1 MGMLNRGLVVALA
14 VAVGVAAHGHVAN
27 VVIDGVYYQGYGAD
41 SFPYM
46 ANPPTV
52 IGWTA
57 NDPDNGFVAPDAF
70 NGPDIICHKN
80 ATPGGGHATVK
91 AGDSISLQ
99 WNTWPDSHH
108 GPVIDYLANCNGPC
122 ESVDKTKLEFF
133 KIDDPAYISGSNP
146 GFWATDV
153 LISNNF
159 TWLVQIP
166 ANIAPGNYV
175 LRHEIIALHAA
186 MSLDGAQAYPQCI
199 NLQIVGS
206 GTNAPSGTPGES
218 LYHET
223 DPGILYNIYTSPE
236 VYTVPGPTIISG
248 VPISVSQFSSV
259 ATASSSATLP
269 GGSPVG
275 GGTTT
280 TPPSTPTS
288 TAKSTT
294 TTKPTTTTSSTTMVI
309 TTKPTTTSTTAA
321 GGGGTGQS
329 LYGQCG
335 GSGWTGPT
343 SCATGHCSTINA
355 YYYQCV
361 N

>member
-1 MGMLNRGLVVALA
+1 MLNRGLGVALA
-14 VAVGVAAHGHVAN
+14 AAVGVAAHGHVAN

-70 NGPDIICHKN
+70 GGPDIICHKS
-80 ATPGGGHATVK
+80 ATPGGGHAQVK

-122 ESVDKTKLEFF
+122 ESVDKTTLEFF

-153 LISNNF
+153 LIQNNF

-166 ANIAPGNYV
+166 TSIAPGNYV

-186 MSLDGAQAYPQCI
+186 GSLDGAQAYPQCI
-199 NLQIVGS
+199 NIQVVGS
-206 GTNAPSGTPGES
+206 GSYAPAGVPGTA
-218 LYHET
+218 LYKET
-223 DPGILYNIYTSPE
+223 DPGILYNVYTSPE
-236 VYTVPGPTIISG
+236 AYTVPGPTLISG
-248 VPISVSQFSSV
+248 VPVSVSQFSSK
-259 ATASSSATLP
+259 ATATSSATLP
-269 GGSPVG
+269 NGNTGGG

-280 TPPSTPTS
+280 SPNTS
-288 TAKSTT
+288 KPTT
-294 TTKPTTTTSSTTMVI
+294 TTKPTTSTSTLVI
-309 TTKPTTTSTTAA
+309 TTKPQTTTTAP
-321 GGGGTGQS
+321 GSGTGQT

-335 GSGWTGPT
+335 GSGYTGAT
-343 SCATGHCSTINA
+343 SCAQGHCSTINP